1 MSPPKAQRMR
11 KSSTAHD
18 EVEQIARRIFWEEA
32 PRLQREIYEGELK
45 RLREMFERECARA
58 WDAIHELAEA
68 QKRTEERLDRLEDQL
83 SRLEAVVAELAEAQK
98 RSEER
103 LDRLEAVV
111 AELAE
116 AQKRTE
122 ERLDRVEG
130 RLSGVEDRLD
140 RMEGRLSGVEDRLS
154 RVEGRLDRVEERLDR
169 VEARLDRVEN
179 RLDGV
184 ENRLGRVEGRLDKVE
199 EIVARLAEAQERTY
213 QDVQELKKHYRA
225 LSNIIGADLEVDA
238 EEMLSWVLRKRGY
251 TILGRASIKDTNGDV
266 DVAMHVRSPEGED
279 YWALVEAKARLRG
292 KEYLQWVRKLQDASY
307 QKKLQQLGME
317 PPWLGYAF
325 ALRVYDD
332 VLEMAPEYGV
342 GILDV
347 HGEQVQARPLYPTEA

>member
-98 RSEER
+98 R
-103 LDRLEAVV
+103 
-111 AELAE
+111 
-116 AQKRTE
+116 T
-122 ERLDRVEG
+122 
-130 RLSGVEDRLD
+130 
-140 RMEGRLSGVEDRLS
+140 
-154 RVEGRLDRVEERLDR
+154 EERLDR

-184 ENRLGRVEGRLDKVE
+184 ENRLGRVEDRLDKVE

-307 QKKLQQLGME
+307 QKKLQRLGME

>member
-1 MSPPKAQRMR
+1 M
-11 KSSTAHD
+11 
-18 EVEQIARRIFWEEA
+18 
-32 PRLQREIYEGELK
+32 
-45 RLREMFERECARA
+45 
-58 WDAIHELAEA
+58 
-68 QKRTEERLDRLEDQL
+68 
-83 SRLEAVVAELAEAQK
+83 
-98 RSEER
+98 
-103 LDRLEAVV
+103 
-111 AELAE
+111 
-116 AQKRTE
+116 
-122 ERLDRVEG
+122 
-130 RLSGVEDRLD
+130 
-140 RMEGRLSGVEDRLS
+140 
-154 RVEGRLDRVEERLDR
+154 
-169 VEARLDRVEN
+169 EARLDRVEN

-307 QKKLQQLGME
+307 QKKLQRLGME

>member
-68 QKRTEERLDRLEDQL
+68 QKRTEERLDR
-83 SRLEAVVAELAEAQK
+83 
-98 RSEER
+98 
-103 LDRLEAVV
+103 
-111 AELAE
+111 
-116 AQKRTE
+116 
-122 ERLDRVEG
+122 
-130 RLSGVEDRLD
+130 
-140 RMEGRLSGVEDRLS
+140 MEGRLSGVEDRLS
-154 RVEGRLDRVEERLDR
+154 RVEGRLDR

-307 QKKLQQLGME
+307 QKKLQRLGME